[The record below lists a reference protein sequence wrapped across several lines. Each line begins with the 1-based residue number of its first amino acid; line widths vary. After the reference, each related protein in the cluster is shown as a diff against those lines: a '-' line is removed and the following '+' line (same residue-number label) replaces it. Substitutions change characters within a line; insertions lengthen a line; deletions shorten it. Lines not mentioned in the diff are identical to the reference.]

1 MDCVP
6 NDCAEN
12 TQRMKNNSPPRLLFV
27 CLPTKASKRTTRSC
41 SLLVVM
47 YIGGYWVDFAS
58 EQVVCPLAMGFRR
71 TSRGNELC
79 TAAREQ
85 TARASAMGFHGT
97 K

>member
-1 MDCVP
+1 M
-6 NDCAEN
+6 
-12 TQRMKNNSPPRLLFV
+12 
-27 CLPTKASKRTTRSC
+27 
-41 SLLVVM
+41 
-47 YIGGYWVDFAS
+47 DFAS
-58 EQVVCPLAMGFRR
+58 EQVICPLAMGFRR